1 MIKGGKRRS
10 QLTAHPLAFLVVP
23 DLFRGP
29 PKSQNARRAL
39 LSQAAFGKGYGARA
53 IPVQP

>member
-29 PKSQNARRAL
+29 LKSQNARLAL

-53 IPVQP
+53 FPVQQ